1 MRYLL
6 PAILLLGTQIASAQ
20 SILKDKDDKEL
31 SVLLNEVVITGT
43 GTEHYLKDAPVQTE
57 VITSKALEQ
66 YQARS
71 IDDLLSGLSPSLTF
85 HDGDMGSHIQHLLW
99 KINGS
104 WPITKASITYI
115 ISLLPMREY
124 VPLDLRQNILM
135 RC

>member
-43 GTEHYLKDAPVQTE
+43 GTEHYLKDAPVQNE

-66 YQARS
+66 YQARR
-71 IDDLLSGLSPSLTF
+71 IDDLLSGLSS
-85 HDGDMGSHIQHLLW
+85 
-99 KINGS
+99 
-104 WPITKASITYI
+104 
-115 ISLLPMREY
+115 
-124 VPLDLRQNILM
+124 
-135 RC
+135 

>member
-57 VITSKALEQ
+57 VITSKAFEQ
-66 YQARS
+66 YQAR
-71 IDDLLSGLSPSLTF
+71 IRDDLLSGLSPSLPF
-85 HDGDMGSHIQHLLW
+85 HDGDMRSHIQRNGVNNDYSRIM
-99 KINGS
+99 ING
-104 WPITKASITYI
+104 K
-115 ISLLPMREY
+115 
-124 VPLDLRQNILM
+124 
-135 RC
+135 